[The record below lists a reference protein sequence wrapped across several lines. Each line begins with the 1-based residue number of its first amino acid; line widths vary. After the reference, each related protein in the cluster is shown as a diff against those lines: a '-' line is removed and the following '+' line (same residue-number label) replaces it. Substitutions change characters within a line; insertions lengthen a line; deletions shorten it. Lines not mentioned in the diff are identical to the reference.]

1 MSTLLNI
8 GIILSATDALSPV
21 FKGASSEVDGFAT
34 KAKNASADLT
44 KLGTATLAIG
54 EGITSTLGSFVN
66 DFQEIRAVQGEL
78 KTLGVV
84 SEGID
89 AITAS
94 AKEFSNQF
102 SGTTTSDFIS
112 ASYDIKSGI
121 SSLSDT
127 AVGEFTAISA
137 LTGKATKSSTDQMT
151 SLFASGYGI
160 YRKQFES
167 FGSSTIAGWNKLSA
181 EEKDIKF
188 GEYFSAGISNSVQA
202 FKTDGSQ
209 MSAAISNL
217 GATATSAGI
226 DFAEQLTILGQ
237 LQATMSGSEA
247 ATKYRAFLGSVS
259 GAGDK
264 LDLQFTDANNQLL
277 SMPVIIEKIK
287 DKYGSTIDAIEADEL
302 KKAFGT
308 EEAVGL
314 IKLMYDETDTLTD
327 NINKMNSSLQ
337 EGTKK
342 TKMMA
347 LAANEGK
354 EQDLLN
360 QKISN
365 LTATIGSRFAPV
377 VLFATDVIGNVVEGV
392 TSWMDEHET
401 LSTVIIS
408 GIGIIGGLLTVLG
421 TVGVVAGGVGMVL
434 PLLSG
439 GFGLVTASMGVMAA
453 ATKVVTAAFVSNPI
467 GFIAAGIATAA
478 YLIYDNWEPIGEFFT
493 NLWSGIKETAA
504 PVLEWMSNGLSTVS
518 SFFGFGSD
526 KKDENSTAPMA
537 KTQGAKDLQAEV
549 LSSPVSPNHNMIYQ
563 NKQDSSSRV
572 IKNEPTY
579 NITVSNPNSDV
590 DVQRAIK
597 DMERRNRNKTY
608 EDLD

>member
-21 FKGASSEVDGFAT
+21 FRGASSEVDGFAA

-365 LTATIGSRFAPV
+365 LTDTIGSRFATV

-401 LSTVIIS
+401 LSTVIVS
-408 GIGIIGGLLTVLG
+408 SIGIIGGLLTILG

-434 PLLSG
+434 PFLSG
-439 GFGLVTASMGVMAA
+439 GLGLVTASMGLLAT
-453 ATKVVTAAFVSNPI
+453 ATKVVTAAFVANPI
-467 GFIAAGIATAA
+467 GLIAAGIATAA